1 MGITSLSQTT
11 SCEAELKKELSGA
24 APQADRGGSGQ
35 APGGGIIGRHEN
47 KLLCTFLLKHISQP
61 ALATVLPIFVC
72 CHENTSSA
80 IRVRAFHASPCN
92 CPTVIHFVELQHGK
106 RDLLFLMLALLWASI
121 LLLLLLL
128 STTTPKSQQGCPG
141 HVSPSISMCHPHPAR
156 CLAKVCEGKKH
167 RTKVRTHVPSRLR
180 LTSTR
185 ATWIPSLN
193 QGANQPVRLAFRKDS
208 ETGFR
213 PKFQPYQICCLKVAK
228 GWF

>member
-1 MGITSLSQTT
+1 MCTERRRVCALPHPPRGCTP
-11 SCEAELKKELSGA
+11 ARPSG
-24 APQADRGGSGQ
+24 PRRCSRVV
-35 APGGGIIGRHEN
+35 GRAR
-47 KLLCTFLLKHISQP
+47 P
-61 ALATVLPIFVC
+61 P
-72 CHENTSSA
+72 
-80 IRVRAFHASPCN
+80 RVGAFHASPRD
-92 CPTVIHFVELQHGK
+92 CPAVIHFVELEYSK
-106 RDLLFLMLALLWASI
+106 RNLLFLMLALLWASI